1 MLELQNF
8 LRLVKLM
15 ITTTLSRLS
24 SLLRVIFWY
33 VHCSRQNDEMNAIS
47 GTIGVVDISRFA
59 SYGYDQRLEV
69 LGPGGMLQ
77 VENESPNSA
86 VHYTAKGISK

>member
-1 MLELQNF
+1 MANSIIAEIGQIDDYDNVVSTF
-8 LRLVKLM
+8 KFA
-15 ITTTLSRLS
+15 SGN
-24 SLLRVIFWY
+24 IF
-33 VHCSRQNDEMNAIS
+33 VHCSRQNEEINAIS

-77 VENESPNSA
+77 VENENPNSS
-86 VHYTAKGISK
+86 VHYTAEGISK